1 MTAPSTLPIL
11 MPAGPTQRRFSAAED
26 AAVLAAFD
34 ELGPKW
40 GLIAQRL
47 PGRTEAAVKSRY
59 FRRRA
64 AEERSLSSALNS
76 LLQEDDPTASG
87 QQWSR
92 LIGGLDGTGEAAAG
106 AAVDGGGDSDDS
118 MGVTGPFAKAEP
130 PPPPPLFASPE
141 ELRAECSRRWL
152 RKEEAAAAPPSLPLP
167 PRSGARPP
175 AAPPP
180 PSDGAPLAQVHDL
193 LLQPRAYG
201 LALADADALASL
213 APVSGTLFLVDK
225 SQHARFR
232 NDSLAY
238 RMRDTSSGGRVLC
251 ESHERYKI
259 DGVPAINAR
268 YSQAEDGSLHRRIYS
283 RLAGR
288 GGLDRDLHLVH
299 YLRPPQQA
307 EPATPMELGPAHASP
322 PDTAPLEARVRQLE
336 AEKEAAAAAAAAAA
350 ARTAEL
356 EALN

>member
-64 AEERSLSSALNS
+64 AAERSFSSALNS

-87 QQWSR
+87 QQWSG
-92 LIGGLDGTGEAAAG
+92 LLGGPDGTGEAAAG
-106 AAVDGGGDSDDS
+106 AAGDGGGDSDDS
-118 MGVTGPFAKAEP
+118 MGVTGPFARAE

-152 RKEEAAAAPPSLPLP
+152 RKEE
-167 PRSGARPP
+167 
-175 AAPPP
+175 
-180 PSDGAPLAQVHDL
+180 VHDL

-213 APVSGTLFLVDK
+213 APVSGTFFLVDK

-238 RMRDTSSGGRVLC
+238 RMRDTSSGGR
-251 ESHERYKI
+251 
-259 DGVPAINAR
+259 
-268 YSQAEDGSLHRRIYS
+268 
-283 RLAGR
+283 
-288 GGLDRDLHLVH
+288 
-299 YLRPPQQA
+299 
-307 EPATPMELGPAHASP
+307 
-322 PDTAPLEARVRQLE
+322 
-336 AEKEAAAAAAAAAA
+336 
-350 ARTAEL
+350 
-356 EALN
+356 